1 MNNNENRSDT
11 LIRINKEKFSFI
23 NNKISNIFKEYYNL
37 VDTYS
42 YEINYIEKSINSF
55 KPKKRLN
62 IKTFIDNQQ
71 LLIKDLVNIINNL
84 LFSIKI
90 HSNKEKDSKNKRSI
104 KSIIENNNTNINYL
118 KNKINESDNNII
130 KSNNQIKL
138 KTKNQIEENLSFIN
152 IKKRKKEIKINQ
164 YINKPKLNETNKN
177 GLSSKNSTLSNAI
190 SFSTKNKS
198 FLNNSNSILT
208 DLNNIINANEIYKN
222 QNKYNES
229 IISPQIKKANKIRL
243 TLSNYNNKK
252 KDILNSSFQSNKSQ
266 KKEKMRKS
274 ASFKS
279 IDKIPI
285 SISANSITNMI
296 YRSRSK
302 SVVPLKISDFSL
314 KNEKIPYFSYNDT
327 TSEDKEKKKGV
338 LYIFSD
344 NKINNMKNYDLDG
357 KFHITP
363 HRMTKA
369 VLTTSYNILN
379 KFEKKRKKDDAV

>member
-1 MNNNENRSDT
+1 MKNKEKHSST
-11 LIRINKEKFSFI
+11 LIEINKEKFSII

-37 VDTYS
+37 IDTYS
-42 YEINYIEKSINSF
+42 YEINYLEKSINSF
-55 KPKKRLN
+55 KPKKKLN
-62 IKTFIDNQQ
+62 IKNFIDNQQ

-90 HSNKEKDSKNKRSI
+90 HSNKDNNSKNKRSI
-104 KSIIENNNTNINYL
+104 KSIIENNNTNKNYL
-118 KNKINESDNNII
+118 KNKINENNNNII
-130 KSNNQIKL
+130 KNNNPIKL
-138 KTKNQIEENLSFIN
+138 KTKNQTEVNFSFIN

-164 YINKPKLNETNKN
+164 YINKPKLNESNKN
-177 GLSSKNSTLSNAI
+177 GLLSKNSTLSNAI

-208 DLNNIINANEIYKN
+208 DLNNIVNANEINK
-222 QNKYNES
+222 NKYNES

-243 TLSNYNNKK
+243 TLSNK
-252 KDILNSSFQSNKSQ
+252 KDILNSSFQTNKTQ
-266 KKEKMRKS
+266 KKERMRKS
-274 ASFKS
+274 ASFRS

-285 SISANSITNMI
+285 SISANSISNMI

-314 KNEKIPYFSYNDT
+314 KNEKIPYFSYNET
-327 TSEDKEKKKGV
+327 ASEDKEKKKGI

-344 NKINNMKNYDLDG
+344 NKISNMKNYDLDG

-363 HRMTKA
+363 HRMTKE
-369 VLTTSYNILN
+369 VLSTSYNILN
-379 KFEKKRKKDDAV
+379 KFERKRKKDDAI

>member
-1 MNNNENRSDT
+1 M
-11 LIRINKEKFSFI
+11 F
-23 NNKISNIFKEYYNL
+23 
-37 VDTYS
+37 
-42 YEINYIEKSINSF
+42 
-55 KPKKRLN
+55 
-62 IKTFIDNQQ
+62 
-71 LLIKDLVNIINNL
+71 
-84 LFSIKI
+84 LF
-90 HSNKEKDSKNKRSI
+90 RC
-104 KSIIENNNTNINYL
+104 
-118 KNKINESDNNII
+118 
-130 KSNNQIKL
+130 
-138 KTKNQIEENLSFIN
+138 NLSFIN